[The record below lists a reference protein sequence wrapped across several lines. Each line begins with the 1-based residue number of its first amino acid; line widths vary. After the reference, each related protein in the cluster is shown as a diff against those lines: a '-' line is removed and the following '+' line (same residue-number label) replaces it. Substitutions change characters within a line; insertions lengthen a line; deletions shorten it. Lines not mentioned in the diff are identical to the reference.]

1 MTAGEPL
8 IVRHMA
14 SIAGLDRGA
23 WNRLFPG
30 RAESWGYFR
39 ACEQAAPAGFSAS
52 ALGVFAGDELVG
64 AAPLFRTDYQLDL
77 SLKGVLKAPIDW
89 LRRNA
94 PQFVIVPAL
103 SVGSPLTEECPIGVA
118 PGMTGRD
125 RDSVLEA
132 LLRGLDAYAAA
143 DAVPLL
149 AFKDVTDSD
158 AAWAQPALAASGF
171 TRVATLPLATL
182 PLPFKSE
189 AEYLES
195 LSGSMRSDL
204 RRKMRQAADVR
215 IELRETIDGIE
226 DEIVALF
233 EETKAHR
240 KTDYGAFDD
249 VPADYFREVMQNL
262 PGTAQIL
269 VCRVGG
275 VLASFNIFLVEPNRV
290 IGKYIGLRYA
300 LAREH
305 NLYFVN
311 WMATVRLCIE
321 RGIPWLQTGQTSY
334 RQKVRLG
341 CKLKRSWIYFKDR
354 RRLINPLFKTFGPR
368 MAFDRMDPDLQALGD
383 AAPYL
388 DAGAAP

>member
-1 MTAGEPL
+1 MTAGQPL
-8 IVRHMA
+8 TVRHVA
-14 SIAGLDRGA
+14 SIAGLDRDA

-30 RAESWGYFR
+30 RAEGWGYFK
-39 ACEQAAPAGFSAS
+39 ACEEAAPAGFAAS
-52 ALGVFAGDELVG
+52 ALGVYSGDELVG

-77 SLKGVLKAPIDW
+77 SLKGALKAPIDW

-103 SVGSPLTEECPIGVA
+103 SVGSPLSEECPIGIA
-118 PGMTGRD
+118 PGMTPRERGE
-125 RDSVLEA
+125 VFEA
-132 LLRGLDAYAAA
+132 LLRGLDAHA
-143 DAVPLL
+143 DAGSVPLL
-149 AFKDVTDSD
+149 ALKDVTDVD
-158 AAWAQPALAASGF
+158 AGWAQPILADTGF
-171 TRVATLPLATL
+171 TRVATLPIAALH
-182 PLPFKSE
+182 LPFKSE
-189 AEYLES
+189 AEYLDS
-195 LSGSMRSDL
+195 LSASMRSDL

-215 IELRETIDGIE
+215 IELRDTIDGIE

-262 PGTAQIL
+262 PGTAHVL
-269 VCRVGG
+269 VCRVGRT
-275 VLASFNIFLVEPNRV
+275 LASFNLFLVEPERV
-290 IGKYIGLRYA
+290 IGKYIGMRYA

-341 CKLKRSWIYFKDR
+341 CKLKRSWVYFKDR

-388 DAGAAP
+388 DAGTAP

>member
-8 IVRHMA
+8 IARHVA
-14 SIAGLDRGA
+14 SIAALDREA

-30 RAESWGYFR
+30 RAEGWGYFK

-77 SLKGVLKAPIDW
+77 SLKGVLKPAVDW

-94 PQFVIVPAL
+94 PQFVVVPAL
-103 SVGSPLTEECPIGVA
+103 GIGSPLSEECPIGVA
-118 PGMTGRD
+118 PGMTARARD
-125 RDSVLEA
+125 EVFEA
-132 LLRGLDAYAAA
+132 LLHGLDAHAAA
-143 DAVPLL
+143 NAVPLL
-149 AFKDVTDSD
+149 ALKDVTDSD
-158 AAWAQPALAASGF
+158 AAWAQPILAGAGF
-171 TRVATLPLATL
+171 TRVATLPIATL
-182 PLPFKSE
+182 HLPFANE
-189 AEYLES
+189 AEYLDS
-195 LSGSMRSDL
+195 LSASMRSDL
-204 RRKMRQAADVR
+204 RRKLRQAANVT

-226 DEIVALF
+226 DAIVALF

-262 PGTAQIL
+262 PGTAQVL

-275 VLASFNIFLVEPNRV
+275 TLASFNLFLVEPDRV
-290 IGKYIGLRYA
+290 IGKYIGMRYA

-321 RGIPWLQTGQTSY
+321 RGIPFLQTGQTSY

-341 CKLKRSWIYFKDR
+341 CKLKRSWVYFKDR
-354 RRLINPLFKTFGPR
+354 RPLINPLFKTFGPR

-388 DAGAAP
+388 EAGNAP